1 MNELLS
7 ALSMISDP
15 AVILALLVGSI
26 GGVIVGA
33 IPGVGPPV
41 AIAII
46 LPAIFVYQQR
56 ALLKLEFETKTQG
69 SWRLNSGVVAPFC
82 TRPPVFQT
90 FLSSL
95 CLSSR

>member
-46 LPAIFVYQQR
+46 LPA
-56 ALLKLEFETKTQG
+56 
-69 SWRLNSGVVAPFC
+69 
-82 TRPPVFQT
+82 T
-90 FLSSL
+90 FSLDPLIGLSAMLGIYGLSL
-95 CLSSR
+95 IHI